1 MFDCLLGVP
10 FLWYNRIMRTDYI
23 KPSAYKK
30 IYPIMQYE
38 NALALRTSL
47 ETGMRIGDVL
57 DLEKNQLQGRRI
69 SFTAQK
75 TGKSAKKVISV
86 DLAKRLRQV
95 SGSRWIFEGRYGD
108 KPRRRQTVWK
118 DVKKACKELRITEN
132 VGCHSARKTYAV
144 EELHE
149 HGLPTVQKELQHDRL
164 STTMLYAFS
173 DLLTADVTKSCDNG
187 VDVQALGNYIIEGVC
202 ARILPKIEE
211 IGQNLTKK

>member
-1 MFDCLLGVP
+1 
-10 FLWYNRIMRTDYI
+10 MRTDYI
-23 KPSAYKK
+23 KPSVYKK

-95 SGSRWIFEGRYGD
+95 SGKRFIFEGRYGD
-108 KPRRRQTVWK
+108 KPRCRQTVWK
-118 DVKKACKELRITEN
+118 DVKKACKELHITEN

-173 DLLTADVTKSCDNG
+173 DLLTADVTKSCYNG
-187 VDVQALGNYIIEGVC
+187 VDIQALGNYIIEGVC

>member
-1 MFDCLLGVP
+1 
-10 FLWYNRIMRTDYI
+10 MRTDYI
-23 KPSAYKK
+23 KPSVYKK
-30 IYPIMQYE
+30 IYSIMQYE

-86 DLAKRLRQV
+86 DLSKRLRQV
-95 SGSRWIFEGRYGD
+95 SGSRFIFEGRYGD

-118 DVKKACKELRITEN
+118 DVKKACKELHITEN

-173 DLLTADVTKSCDNG
+173 DLLTADVKNCDIG
-187 VDVQALGNYIIEGVC
+187 TDFEKLGNYIIEGVC